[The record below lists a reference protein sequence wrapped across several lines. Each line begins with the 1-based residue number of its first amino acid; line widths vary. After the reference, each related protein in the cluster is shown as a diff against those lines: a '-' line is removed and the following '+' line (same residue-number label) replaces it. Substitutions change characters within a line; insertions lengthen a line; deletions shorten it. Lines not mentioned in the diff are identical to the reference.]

1 MKEITRTIEL
11 PDGRILPLTADRYDI
26 NELKQELRDSEGK
39 YRRDPS
45 LRNYLLLHF
54 VQAQLD
60 DAKGK
65 TVEAAENLLY
75 VLNPDNLAAQ
85 FPDTP
90 GGHKQLLQYQDTAS
104 FLVELLLYLG
114 RIDEALRWADALYH
128 NAEDNFYGSTI
139 VPYAMNLYGCCLEAA
154 GRKSDAG
161 YMYECSLSEA
171 EAVISD
177 MQSLRDSVKIN
188 LDGLWK

>member
-26 NELKQELRDSEGK
+26 NELKQELRDSEEK

-45 LRNYLLLHF
+45 LRNYLLLHY

-60 DAKGK
+60 DAKEK

-85 FPDTP
+85 FPDTS
-90 GGHKQLLQYQDTAS
+90 GFHKQLLQYQDTAS

-114 RIDEALRWADALYH
+114 RIDEALRWADALYN
-128 NAEDNFYGSTI
+128 NAEDNFYGTTI
-139 VPYAMNLYGCCLEAA
+139 VPYSMNLYGCCLEAA